1 MTVENAHAF
10 LDELKEKG
18 TSPELMS
25 KIGTDF
31 KDEHIC
37 QALKERGTSKDE
49 LLKAA
54 AGGTEQ
60 DWAEIGAG
68 THRDPASGRPGHRG
82 PERHAQY
89 GSSRIVASVYNP
101 YLQL

>member
-18 TSPELMS
+18 HSPELMS

-31 KDEHIC
+31 NGDHIDE
-37 QALKERGTSKDE
+37 ALKARGTSKDE

-54 AGGTEQ
+54 AGGSSTTGWM
-60 DWAEIGAG
+60 DCAC
-68 THRDPASGRPGHRG
+68 DP
-82 PERHAQY
+82 
-89 GSSRIVASVYNP
+89 SVYGAAAAA
-101 YLQL
+101 

>member
-18 TSPELMS
+18 HSPELMS

-54 AGGTEQ
+54 AGGSATS
-60 DWAEIGAG
+60 DWVGVGVGVVCIGSAA
-68 THRDPASGRPGHRG
+68 AS
-82 PERHAQY
+82 A
-89 GSSRIVASVYNP
+89 A
-101 YLQL
+101 

>member
-37 QALKERGTSKDE
+37 QALKERGTSKDQ

-54 AGGTEQ
+54 AGGANTEM
-60 DWAEIGAG
+60 WVYAG
-68 THRDPASGRPGHRG
+68 VFVGTEAAAAS
-82 PERHAQY
+82 A
-89 GSSRIVASVYNP
+89 A
-101 YLQL
+101 

>member
-18 TSPELMS
+18 HSPELMF

-31 KDEHIC
+31 NADHMSE
-37 QALKERGTSKDE
+37 ALKARGTSKDD

-54 AGGTEQ
+54 AGGSSTSS
-60 DWAEIGAG
+60 WATAAGATIGVG
-68 THRDPASGRPGHRG
+68 G
-82 PERHAQY
+82 PVV
-89 GSSRIVASVYNP
+89 IVGAAAAAA
-101 YLQL
+101 

>member
-18 TSPELMS
+18 HSPELMS

-31 KDEHIC
+31 NADHMNE
-37 QALKERGTSKDE
+37 ALKARGTSKDE

-54 AGGTEQ
+54 AGGSSTTE
-60 DWAEIGAG
+60 WLTVG
-68 THRDPASGRPGHRG
+68 
-82 PERHAQY
+82 
-89 GSSRIVASVYNP
+89 ASVAAAGAAGA
-101 YLQL
+101 

>member
-18 TSPELMS
+18 HSPELMS

-54 AGGTEQ
+54 AGGSSTS
-60 DWAEIGAG
+60 DWVWIGAVG
-68 THRDPASGRPGHRG
+68 GATAAICASS
-82 PERHAQY
+82 A
-89 GSSRIVASVYNP
+89 A
-101 YLQL
+101 

>member
-18 TSPELMS
+18 HSPELMS

-68 THRDPASGRPGHRG
+68 VKSAANSAS
-82 PERHAQY
+82 A
-89 GSSRIVASVYNP
+89 AA
-101 YLQL
+101 

>member
-18 TSPELMS
+18 HSPELMS

-31 KDEHIC
+31 NSDHIDE
-37 QALKERGTSKDE
+37 ALIARGTSKDE

-54 AGGTEQ
+54 AGGSSTST
-60 DWAEIGAG
+60 WVTIGVGAG
-68 THRDPASGRPGHRG
+68 
-82 PERHAQY
+82 
-89 GSSRIVASVYNP
+89 VAAAAA
-101 YLQL
+101 

>member
-18 TSPELMS
+18 HSPELMS

-54 AGGTEQ
+54 AGGSST
-60 DWAEIGAG
+60 DIPDAEYTIN
-68 THRDPASGRPGHRG
+68 PVSPVSSAS
-82 PERHAQY
+82 A
-89 GSSRIVASVYNP
+89 AAAA
-101 YLQL
+101 

>member
-18 TSPELMS
+18 HSPELMS

-31 KDEHIC
+31 NSDHIDE
-37 QALKERGTSKDE
+37 ALKARGTSKDE

-54 AGGTEQ
+54 AGG
-60 DWAEIGAG
+60 
-68 THRDPASGRPGHRG
+68 
-82 PERHAQY
+82 
-89 GSSRIVASVYNP
+89 SSTATWVSTSALVVTCSAAAAAA
-101 YLQL
+101 

>member
-18 TSPELMS
+18 HSPELMS

-37 QALKERGTSKDE
+37 QALKERGTSKDQ

-54 AGGTEQ
+54 AGGANTEM
-60 DWAEIGAG
+60 WVGVGMIVGGEVAA
-68 THRDPASGRPGHRG
+68 AS
-82 PERHAQY
+82 A
-89 GSSRIVASVYNP
+89 A
-101 YLQL
+101 

>member
-18 TSPELMS
+18 HSPELMS

-31 KDEHIC
+31 NSDHMGE
-37 QALKERGTSKDE
+37 ALKARGTSKDE

-54 AGGTEQ
+54 AGGAGETINGWQ
-60 DWAEIGAG
+60 TGVMNTSASAGA
-68 THRDPASGRPGHRG
+68 A
-82 PERHAQY
+82 A
-89 GSSRIVASVYNP
+89 
-101 YLQL
+101 

>member
-10 LDELKEKG
+10 LNELKEKG
-18 TSPELMS
+18 HSPELMS
-25 KIGTDF
+25 KIGNDF

-54 AGGTEQ
+54 AGGSSTST
-60 DWAEIGAG
+60 WVTIGVGAG
-68 THRDPASGRPGHRG
+68 
-82 PERHAQY
+82 
-89 GSSRIVASVYNP
+89 VAAAAA
-101 YLQL
+101 

>member
-31 KDEHIC
+31 NSDHIDE
-37 QALKERGTSKDE
+37 AL
-49 LLKAA
+49 
-54 AGGTEQ
+54 
-60 DWAEIGAG
+60 
-68 THRDPASGRPGHRG
+68 
-82 PERHAQY
+82 
-89 GSSRIVASVYNP
+89 
-101 YLQL
+101 

>member
-18 TSPELMS
+18 HSPELMS

-54 AGGTEQ
+54 AGGSATSF
-60 DWAEIGAG
+60 GVPPV
-68 THRDPASGRPGHRG
+68 PASS
-82 PERHAQY
+82 A
-89 GSSRIVASVYNP
+89 AAAA
-101 YLQL
+101 

>member
-18 TSPELMS
+18 HSPELMS

-49 LLKAA
+49 LLKSA
-54 AGGTEQ
+54 AGG
-60 DWAEIGAG
+60 AGEIIGGWQTG
-68 THRDPASGRPGHRG
+68 TNLPGGSAS
-82 PERHAQY
+82 A
-89 GSSRIVASVYNP
+89 AAAA
-101 YLQL
+101 

>member
-18 TSPELMS
+18 HSPELMS

-31 KDEHIC
+31 NDEHIS

-54 AGGTEQ
+54 AGGSATS
-60 DWAEIGAG
+60 DWVGVGIGAV
-68 THRDPASGRPGHRG
+68 AL
-82 PERHAQY
+82 
-89 GSSRIVASVYNP
+89 GSAAAAA
-101 YLQL
+101 

>member
-1 MTVENAHAF
+1 MTLENAHAF

-18 TSPELMS
+18 HSPELMY

-31 KDEHIC
+31 NDEHIC

-54 AGGTEQ
+54 AGGSATTN
-60 DWAEIGAG
+60 WGGVVG
-68 THRDPASGRPGHRG
+68 TA
-82 PERHAQY
+82 AAAA
-89 GSSRIVASVYNP
+89 V
-101 YLQL
+101 

>member
-18 TSPELMS
+18 HSPELMS

-31 KDEHIC
+31 KDEHII
-37 QALKERGTSKDE
+37 QALKKRGTSKDQ

-54 AGGTEQ
+54 AGGSATS
-60 DWAEIGAG
+60 DWVGVGIGAV
-68 THRDPASGRPGHRG
+68 AL
-82 PERHAQY
+82 
-89 GSSRIVASVYNP
+89 GSAAAAA
-101 YLQL
+101 

>member
-18 TSPELMS
+18 HSPELMS

-31 KDEHIC
+31 NADHMN

-54 AGGTEQ
+54 AGGSST
-60 DWAEIGAG
+60 DIPDAEYTIN
-68 THRDPASGRPGHRG
+68 PV
-82 PERHAQY
+82 
-89 GSSRIVASVYNP
+89 SSA
-101 YLQL
+101 LAAAAA

>member
-18 TSPELMS
+18 HSPELMS

-31 KDEHIC
+31 NADHMSE
-37 QALKERGTSKDE
+37 ALEARGTSKDE

-54 AGGTEQ
+54 AGGSTTT
-60 DWAEIGAG
+60 DGAALG
-68 THRDPASGRPGHRG
+68 
-82 PERHAQY
+82 
-89 GSSRIVASVYNP
+89 IVAVAP
-101 YLQL
+101 VAAAAAA

>member
-18 TSPELMS
+18 HSPELMS

-31 KDEHIC
+31 NDEHIS
-37 QALKERGTSKDE
+37 QALEERGTSKDE

-54 AGGTEQ
+54 AGGANTEM
-60 DWAEIGAG
+60 WVAVGVICG
-68 THRDPASGRPGHRG
+68 TQAAAAS
-82 PERHAQY
+82 A
-89 GSSRIVASVYNP
+89 A
-101 YLQL
+101 